1 MLVRYCDQIKHI
13 HVQGLY
19 NLPDSFIHENNP
31 PSTAMNK
38 EFLFKNRRTVARVR
52 RVKNLK
58 TFTGY
63 IQLKDFKLSAVRLQP
78 SMDKNGKNDNYN
90 KYKNR

>member
-38 EFLFKNRRTVARVR
+38 EFLTQTVHGRTNIIDR
-52 RVKNLK
+52 
-58 TFTGY
+58 
-63 IQLKDFKLSAVRLQP
+63 D
-78 SMDKNGKNDNYN
+78 YN
-90 KYKNR
+90 WNVVLLAINVHNFIKC